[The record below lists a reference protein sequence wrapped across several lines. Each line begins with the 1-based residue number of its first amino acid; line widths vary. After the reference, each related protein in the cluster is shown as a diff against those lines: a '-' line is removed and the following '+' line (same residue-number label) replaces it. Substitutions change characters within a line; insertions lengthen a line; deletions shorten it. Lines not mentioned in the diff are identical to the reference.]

1 MPCLRGGSVLMPP
14 CSPALSKNQFGTIL
28 KNLNT
33 ETADLMVISE
43 SLMKWEALMLWSKP
57 KLVEICVGLE
67 INAYYP
73 AEL

>member
-1 MPCLRGGSVLMPP
+1 MLEHRHAGFYGDDGKPD
-14 CSPALSKNQFGTIL
+14 
-28 KNLNT
+28 
-33 ETADLMVISE
+33 E
-43 SLMKWEALMLWSKP
+43 WEALMLWNKP

>member
-1 MPCLRGGSVLMPP
+1 MSTSGSALMHPW
-14 CSPALSKNQFGTIL
+14 SLAQ
-28 KNLNT
+28 T
-33 ETADLMVISE
+33 EHSVWNHSE
-43 SLMKWEALMLWSKP
+43 KLEHRHAGSYGDDRKPDEWEAVMLWSKP

>member
-1 MPCLRGGSVLMPP
+1 
-14 CSPALSKNQFGTIL
+14 
-28 KNLNT
+28 LNT
-33 ETADLMVISE
+33 ATPDLMVMTA

>member
-1 MPCLRGGSVLMPP
+1 
-14 CSPALSKNQFGTIL
+14 
-28 KNLNT
+28 
-33 ETADLMVISE
+33 MV
-43 SLMKWEALMLWSKP
+43 WSKP

>member
-1 MPCLRGGSVLMPP
+1 
-14 CSPALSKNQFGTIL
+14 
-28 KNLNT
+28 
-33 ETADLMVISE
+33 
-43 SLMKWEALMLWSKP
+43 MLWNKP

>member
-1 MPCLRGGSVLMPP
+1 LLIVRRSVPIFHVFNGLLGGHKM
-14 CSPALSKNQFGTIL
+14 AWT
-28 KNLNT
+28 
-33 ETADLMVISE
+33 
-43 SLMKWEALMLWSKP
+43 KP

>member
-1 MPCLRGGSVLMPP
+1 MGAV
-14 CSPALSKNQFGTIL
+14 
-28 KNLNT
+28 
-33 ETADLMVISE
+33 
-43 SLMKWEALMLWSKP
+43 MLWSKP

>member
-1 MPCLRGGSVLMPP
+1 
-14 CSPALSKNQFGTIL
+14 
-28 KNLNT
+28 
-33 ETADLMVISE
+33 
-43 SLMKWEALMLWSKP
+43 MLWSKP

>member
-1 MPCLRGGSVLMPP
+1 MLEHRHAGSYGDDRKPD
-14 CSPALSKNQFGTIL
+14 
-28 KNLNT
+28 
-33 ETADLMVISE
+33 E
-43 SLMKWEALMLWSKP
+43 WEALMLWSKP

>member
-1 MPCLRGGSVLMPP
+1 M
-14 CSPALSKNQFGTIL
+14 AWT
-28 KNLNT
+28 
-33 ETADLMVISE
+33 
-43 SLMKWEALMLWSKP
+43 KP